1 MRPTLVLG
9 LVALFCA
16 CSSVHQVYQQQAYDV
31 HGPAPIKRIAVAG
44 WAAQDANGLG
54 DVVSQVATDLIKL
67 RKNYLV
73 RNTQA
78 LKQNWAELCQ
88 EKIEGVF
95 LVRAM
100 DAQPTEDKVFMRL
113 QAELYRCQD
122 GALLW
127 QAQADSTESSHNAD
141 LASLVGNYQKSAGPA
156 AVTYAAPAFVL
167 LQQIIKI
174 LPDPTLSE
182 ADVDE
187 KIELGT
193 HLPASSG
200 VARLSL

>member
-1 MRPTLVLG
+1 MRRWLCWIPLSIC
-9 LVALFCA
+9 FA
-16 CSSVHQVYQQQAYDV
+16 CSAVHQVYQQPSYDV

-44 WAAQDANGLG
+44 WAPQDANGLG

-78 LKQNWAELCQ
+78 LKQSWSELCGG

-95 LVRAM
+95 LVRVM
-100 DAQPTEDKVFMRL
+100 DSAPGGGQVFMRL

-127 QAQADSTESSHNAD
+127 QAEADGKENSSNAD
-141 LASLVGNYQKSAGPA
+141 LASLIGNYQKSAGPA
-156 AVTYAAPAFVL
+156 ATVYAAPAFVL
-167 LQQIIKI
+167 LQQIIKL
-174 LPDPTLSE
+174 LPDPVLNES
-182 ADVDE
+182 DIDE
-187 KIELGT
+187 KIEIG
-193 HLPASSG
+193 
-200 VARLSL
+200 RLTLKAVTPSA